1 MQFPQEH
8 VMKIVISAFRILFFV
23 AIVGLMT
30 ETAFSQKLLKK
41 VDPIPQDQKDF
52 VTKMQVAMFN
62 LKSAEFIN
70 NPVAKEEART
80 KATGELRTVKK
91 SLAET
96 IGREGITDW
105 VAFCELQSSNLR
117 IKLQILAQTPAAN
130 NSKGQPRPLSEEF
143 EFDISLNNK
152 SENEKI
158 DPLLLESIKRFGLK
172 QYVKFSL
179 SKTEVKTDR
188 NRGIPNPYHYIVTP
202 SALKEITPLK

>member
-1 MQFPQEH
+1 MNFLFS
-8 VMKIVISAFRILFFV
+8 VCRNLLVI
-23 AIVGLMT
+23 AIVVLIT
-30 ETAFSQKLLKK
+30 ESAYCQKIFKK
-41 VDPIPQDQKDF
+41 MDPIPQDQKDF
-52 VTKMQVAMFN
+52 VTKMQVAMIN
-62 LKSAEFIN
+62 LKSAEFII
-70 NPVAKEEART
+70 NPVAKAEART
-80 KATGELRTVKK
+80 KAYGELRTVKK

-96 IGREGITDW
+96 IAREGITDW
-105 VAFCELQSSNLR
+105 VVFCEVQSSNLQ

-130 NSKGQPRPLSEEF
+130 NTKSQPRPLSEEF

-179 SKTEVKTDR
+179 SKTDFKEDR
-188 NRGIPNPYHYIVTP
+188 LNPYHYVVTP